1 MTKMSLKKNQA
12 LIVARLG
19 STEQV
24 LKIEV
29 SGVSSDKVELS
40 FEESG
45 GASVYT
51 LEDWESRQTAQKSAK
66 LKQGADR
73 PKQQAP
79 YMN

>member
-1 MTKMSLKKNQA
+1 MSKMSLKKNQA
-12 LIVARLG
+12 VIVARLG

-29 SGVSSDKVELS
+29 SGMSSDKVELN

-45 GASVYT
+45 GVSIYT
-51 LEDWESRQTAQKSAK
+51 LEDWERRQAEHKAAK
-66 LKQGADR
+66 PKQGADR
-73 PKQQAP
+73 PRQQAP